1 MSRPL
6 AIARSHA
13 DAGVAVVLVVA
24 TDGREWLV
32 HQSSGAAAGSA
43 HTVLRGSVEVL
54 VEKLPVVARSADLVV
69 VDAAASRVSIAMRT
83 VACLIG
89 PARLLAVDEGLLRR
103 FGAHRPLPVLNSVVE
118 GFVHRRVRRWPGVLV
133 AVALVAGAAAGV
145 VLTRPGAVTAAP
157 VVVGGVPVQ
166 IPDDWRRTEL
176 TGEPAPRVVFVE
188 PGTGSRIVVAVSP
201 LRAGAT
207 PESVATSLAERIRQR
222 GDDAVSDF
230 ARRAEFAGQTVIAY
244 RETPDSGAPIRWYVR
259 VIEVDGRGM
268 SQVSVGC
275 QDSGAAE
282 FERECRRAVAS
293 V

>member
-1 MSRPL
+1 VSRPL

-13 DAGVAVVLVVA
+13 DAGVAALLVVA

-32 HQSSGAAAGSA
+32 HRVGGAAAEAA
-43 HTVLRGSVEVL
+43 HLVLRGAVGTVIAEL
-54 VEKLPVVARSADLVV
+54 GTAARTVDLVV
-69 VDAAASRVSIAMRT
+69 VDAPAGRVGAAMRT
-83 VACLIG
+83 VSAVIG
-89 PARLLAVDEGLLRR
+89 SARLVAVDEGLLHR
-103 FGAHRPLPVLNSVVE
+103 FGAHRPLPPLSPVIE
-118 GFVHRRVRRWPGVLV
+118 GFEHRRVRRWPWLVASPVLV
-133 AVALVAGAAAGV
+133 LGVASAVSF
-145 VLTRPGAVTAAP
+145 TRPDAGTAAP
-157 VVVGGVPVQ
+157 AVVGGVRVE

-176 TGEPAPRVVFVE
+176 AGEPAPRAVFVE

-207 PESVATSLAERIRQR
+207 PESVAASLAERIRQR

-230 ARRAEFAGQTVIAY
+230 AARAQYAGQSVTAY

-259 VIEVDGRGM
+259 VADVEGRGM

-275 QDSGAAE
+275 QDSGAAK
-282 FERECRRAVAS
+282 FERACRRAVAS

>member
-1 MSRPL
+1 
-6 AIARSHA
+6 
-13 DAGVAVVLVVA
+13 VVA

-32 HQSSGAAAGSA
+32 HRVAGAAAEAA
-43 HTVLRGSVEVL
+43 HLVLRGAVGTVNDEL
-54 VEKLPVVARSADLVV
+54 GTAARAVDLVV
-69 VDAAASRVSIAMRT
+69 VDVPPGRIGAAMRT
-83 VACLIG
+83 VSAVIG
-89 PARLLAVDEGLLRR
+89 SARLVAVDEGLLHR
-103 FGAHRPLPVLNSVVE
+103 FGTHRPLPPLSPVIE
-118 GFVHRRVRRWPGVLV
+118 GFEQRRARRWPWLVMTPVLV
-133 AVALVAGAAAGV
+133 LGVASAVAF
-145 VLTRPGAVTAAP
+145 TRPHAGSFASA
-157 VVVGGVPVQ
+157 VVGGVPVE

-188 PGTGSRIVVAVSP
+188 PGTGSRIVVALSP

-207 PESVATSLAERIRQR
+207 PESVAASLAERIRQR

-230 ARRAEFAGQTVIAY
+230 AARAEFAGQTVIAY

-259 VIEVDGRGM
+259 VIEVDGRGT